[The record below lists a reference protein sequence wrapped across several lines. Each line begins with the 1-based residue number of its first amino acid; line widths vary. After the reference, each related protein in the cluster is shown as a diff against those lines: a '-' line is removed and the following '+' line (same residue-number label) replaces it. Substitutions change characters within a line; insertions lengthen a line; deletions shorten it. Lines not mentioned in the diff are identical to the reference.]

1 MAEAYKFPD
10 EVEQEQNAALQQ
22 NDKVEFDI
30 EGDVDIEVKDDTPE
44 QDRGYQPA
52 ANVEDV
58 TDEELES
65 YGEKVRRRIKEI
77 SHKQHDERRA
87 KETVMREREEL
98 EKVARTLVDE
108 NKRLKQYVST
118 GEQAYAGTLKSAA
131 EAEYEI
137 AKKQFKEA
145 HEAFD
150 ADAMIEAQAALTTAQ
165 MRMEQAKNFKPTPLQ
180 DENSSVE
187 IPQTVQASPKADDK
201 TLRWQARNQ
210 WFGNDEEMTAS
221 ALVRHKQ
228 LVGSGVDPRSDEYF
242 AQIDAHMKQRFS
254 DVFKP
259 ESADSSANNGSA
271 VKKSANVVAP
281 VQRSTGAKKIVLTKT
296 QVSIAKRLGVPL
308 DLYAKQ
314 VAAQESANG

>member
-10 EVEQEQNAALQQ
+10 ELEAEQNAASQQ

-44 QDRGYQPA
+44 QDRGYEPA
-52 ANVEDV
+52 TNVEDV

-131 EAEYEI
+131 EAEYAV

-187 IPQTVQASPKADDK
+187 IPQTVQASPRADDK

-228 LVGSGVDPRSDEYF
+228 LVASGADPRSEF
-242 AQIDAHMKQRFS
+242 RAVGAAEARAHLHRRFPGGYR
-254 DVFKP
+254 F
-259 ESADSSANNGSA
+259 
-271 VKKSANVVAP
+271 
-281 VQRSTGAKKIVLTKT
+281 QF
-296 QVSIAKRLGVPL
+296 Q
-308 DLYAKQ
+308 
-314 VAAQESANG
+314 